1 MNIYTLPL
9 FLFSSFLKTFQRQLV
24 IILISV
30 LFTFWRHKDPLSH
43 SEFISRKSKGWY
55 KNTNS
60 VPFPELSSVLD
71 QQTCFHLPSTQK
83 RNELNWWCL
92 HPAVFSVSVLYIWL
106 FTNKYWMFD
115 LKEKFLAA
123 NMPFLDCS
131 EKSPASY
138 HDETIAR

>member
-1 MNIYTLPL
+1 MNISTLPL
-9 FLFSSFLKTFQRQLV
+9 FLFSSFPKTIERQLV

-30 LFTFWRHKDPLSH
+30 LFTFWRHKNTLSH

-55 KNTNS
+55 KNMNN

-71 QQTCFHLPSTQK
+71 QQTCFHLYSTQK

-92 HPAVFSVSVLYIWL
+92 HPAVFSVGVLYIWL
-106 FTNKYWMFD
+106 FTNKYWMVD

-123 NMPFLDCS
+123 KVLFLHCS
-131 EKSPASY
+131 EKPPANY
-138 HDETIAR
+138 HAETITC